1 MTVRLFFLV
10 PLLAVFGGWASIT
23 LDDVPDYAVARQPLE
38 LTFTVRQHGFS
49 PMSDLAPR
57 VEAAGG
63 TLRAVAAATRDGD
76 GTGRYRASLTL
87 PEAGEWT
94 VTIQSGF
101 GNSRVTLL
109 PLRVIAAGATPP
121 AAPTAA
127 ERGRRLF
134 AGKGCVTCHVHAD
147 VPGSGTVAVGPDLT
161 GRRLASEYLSQFL
174 ANPAIR
180 TQKMPNLGLRQP
192 EIAALTA
199 FLNAERPGRVD

>member
-1 MTVRLFFLV
+1 MTARLLFLV
-10 PLLAVFGGWASIT
+10 PLLAAFGGWASIT

-38 LTFTVRQHGFS
+38 LTFTVRQHGFE
-49 PMSDLAPR
+49 PLGDLRPR

-63 TLRAVAAATRDGD
+63 DLRAVAAATREGAA
-76 GTGRYRASLTL
+76 GRYRASLTL

-101 GNSRVTLL
+101 GNSRVQLL
-109 PLRVIAAGATPP
+109 PLRVIAAGANPP
-121 AAPTAA
+121 AAPSAA

-174 ANPAIR
+174 ANPGIR

-192 EIAALTA
+192 EIAALAA